1 MNKFIKNNFFIILV
15 ILFTTIVFV
24 IMTLVKTKTEL
35 LHKEFI
41 DELSLILKLIFIS
54 SYVFILV
61 FEYFKTNTF
70 KNIISSRNLLIFSLI
85 TLLSFSIFRKDIGIY
100 VTGFYTFGALVY
112 FIFNRS
118 LYSIN
123 KILYVIFFYA
133 FFEMIGTIGTT
144 KGFHF
149 PEMSYSFY
157 VIPLTFSLFNLE
169 KNTLLRILR
178 VFFRIMTIYV
188 FLSLI
193 FWFFN
198 FEIHNVTLIEW
209 ITKKTFIEGLS
220 VYDYVARWGNYT
232 HPSYIS
238 LVLLAALVSGF
249 YLFYKNNK
257 ESHLSF
263 FELFI
268 FVVGCFFLEFILESR
283 IGIVETIIVV
293 FLSMFY
299 YVKIRTRYFKAFVI
313 VCILACLS
321 LSYVVENHFN
331 GMMTDKVRKAD
342 YTLAINYIKAHPFWG
357 SGYHEQDIALT
368 QQDELMLEVTRPTD
382 ANPITYTHNQFLGN
396 MVQYGIWGLLL
407 LLTLLTVLFLY
418 AIRSRSY
425 LLQMLM
431 VVYTV
436 FMLIEEPLYV
446 QEGIT
451 RFLIFLCF
459 FIAVGEGHRGFNERK
474 LTYRLPKS

>member
-1 MNKFIKNNFFIILV
+1 MRKFFKNNLFAILV
-15 ILFTTIVFV
+15 VFFTVIVFV
-24 IMTLVKTKTEL
+24 IMALITVKTQLIEKD
-35 LHKEFI
+35 FVY
-41 DELSLILKLIFIS
+41 ELSFLLKLIFIS
-54 SYVFILV
+54 SYIVLLAV
-61 FEYFKTNTF
+61 EYFKTNTF
-70 KNIISSRNLLIFSLI
+70 KNIISTRNLLIFSLI
-85 TLLSFSIFRKDIGIY
+85 TLLSFSIFRKDVGIY
-100 VTGFYTFGALVY
+100 VTGFFTFSTLIY

-118 LYSIN
+118 LYPIN
-123 KILYVIFFYA
+123 KVLYVIIFYA

-157 VIPLTFSLFNLE
+157 VLPLTFSLFNLE
-169 KNTLLRILR
+169 KTTLLRILK
-178 VFFRIMTIYV
+178 VFFRVMIVYV

-198 FEIHNVTLIEW
+198 FEIHNVTLVEW
-209 ITKKTFIEGLS
+209 ITQKTVIKGLS
-220 VYDYVARWGNYT
+220 VYDYVAKWGNYT

-257 ESHLSF
+257 ESRITF

-268 FVVGCFFLEFILESR
+268 FVVGCIFLEFILESR
-283 IGIVETIIVV
+283 VGILETMIIV
-293 FLSMFY
+293 FLSMLY
-299 YVKIRTRYFKAFVI
+299 YVKMRTGYFKIFVI
-313 VCILACLS
+313 ISIVVGLS
-321 LSYVVENHFN
+321 LSYVAENHFN
-331 GMMTDKVRKAD
+331 GMMNDKVRKAD
-342 YTLAINYIKAHPFWG
+342 YTLAINYIKTHPFWG
-357 SGYHEQDIALT
+357 SGYQEQRKALT
-368 QQDELMLEVTRPTD
+368 QQDELMLDVTRPTD
-382 ANPITYTHNQFLGN
+382 ANAITYTHNQFLGN

-407 LLTLLTVLFLY
+407 LLTLLVVLYLY

-431 VVYTV
+431 IVYTI

-459 FIAVGEGHRGFNERK
+459 FIAVGEHDRASKKRK
-474 LTYRLPKS
+474 LL